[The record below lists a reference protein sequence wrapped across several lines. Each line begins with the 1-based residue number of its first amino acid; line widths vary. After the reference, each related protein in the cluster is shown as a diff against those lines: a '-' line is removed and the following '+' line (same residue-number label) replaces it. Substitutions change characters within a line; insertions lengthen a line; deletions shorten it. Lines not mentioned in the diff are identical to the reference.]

1 MSKPYLSFVLKSFK
15 YYIFLF
21 LIFDLN
27 ASAQIDINELL
38 TDIEVVSKFEER
50 REGLMFRKSISKNY
64 GMFFIWDYKRQ
75 QCMWMKNTSLSLS
88 VAYISNRG
96 EILEIYDMVPFSKKS
111 VCSKNS
117 VKYALEVNKD
127 WFEKNNINV
136 GDVINIKGIISN
148 DN

>member
-27 ASAQIDINELL
+27 ASEQIDINELL

-127 WFEKNNINV
+127 WFEKNNINI
-136 GDVINIKGIISN
+136 GDVINIKAIISN

>member
-117 VKYALEVNKD
+117 IKYALEVNKD
-127 WFEKNNINV
+127 WFEKNNINI
-136 GDVINIKGIISN
+136 GDVINIKAIISN

>member
-38 TDIEVVSKFEER
+38 TDIDVASKFEKR
-50 REGLMFRKSISKNY
+50 REGLMFRKSIPKNY
-64 GMFFIWDYKRQ
+64 GMFFVWDYKRQ
-75 QCMWMKNTSLSLS
+75 QCMWMKDTSIPLSI
-88 VAYISNRG
+88 AYISNKG

-111 VCSKNS
+111 VCSKNY

-127 WFEKNNINV
+127 WFEENKIDIGDMINV
-136 GDVINIKGIISN
+136 KAMTSN

>member
-27 ASAQIDINELL
+27 ASAQININELL

-117 VKYALEVNKD
+117 VRYALEVNRD
-127 WFEKNNINV
+127 WFKKNNINI
-136 GDVINIKGIISN
+136 GDSINIKGIISN

>member
-117 VKYALEVNKD
+117 VRYALEVNRG
-127 WFEKNNINV
+127 WFKNNNINI
-136 GDVINIKGIISN
+136 GDSINIKGIISN

>member
-75 QCMWMKNTSLSLS
+75 QCMWMKDTSLSLS
-88 VAYISNRG
+88 VAYISNKG
-96 EILEIYDMVPFSKKS
+96 EILEIYNLVPFSKKS

-117 VKYALEVNKD
+117 VKYALEVNQD
-127 WFEKNNINV
+127 WFEKNNINI
-136 GDVINIKGIISN
+136 GDVINIKAIISN

>member
-50 REGLMFRKSISKNY
+50 REGLMFRKSIPKNY
-64 GMFFIWDYKRQ
+64 GMFFVWDYKRQ

-117 VKYALEVNKD
+117 IKYALEVNKD
-127 WFEKNNINV
+127 WFEKNNINI
-136 GDVINIKGIISN
+136 GDVINIKAIISN

>member
-75 QCMWMKNTSLSLS
+75 QCMWMKDTSLSLS
-88 VAYISNRG
+88 VAYISNKG
-96 EILEIYDMVPFSKKS
+96 EILEIYDLVPFSKKS
-111 VCSKNS
+111 VCSKSS
-117 VKYALEVNKD
+117 VRYALEVNRG
-127 WFEKNNINV
+127 WFKKNNINI
-136 GDVINIKGIISN
+136 GDSINIKKIISN

>member
-1 MSKPYLSFVLKSFK
+1 
-15 YYIFLF
+15 
-21 LIFDLN
+21 
-27 ASAQIDINELL
+27 
-38 TDIEVVSKFEER
+38 
-50 REGLMFRKSISKNY
+50 MFRKSISKNY

-88 VAYISNRG
+88 VAYISNKG
-96 EILEIYDMVPFSKKS
+96 EILEIYDLAPFSKKS

-127 WFEKNNINV
+127 WFEKNNINI
-136 GDVINIKGIISN
+136 GDVINIKAIISN

>member
-1 MSKPYLSFVLKSFK
+1 MSKPYLSFVIKSFK

-27 ASAQIDINELL
+27 ASAQININELL

-117 VKYALEVNKD
+117 IKYALEVNKD
-127 WFEKNNINV
+127 WFEKNNINI
-136 GDVINIKGIISN
+136 GDVINIKAIISN

>member
-136 GDVINIKGIISN
+136 GDVINIKAIISN

>member
-27 ASAQIDINELL
+27 ASAQININELL

-127 WFEKNNINV
+127 WFEKNNINI
-136 GDVINIKGIISN
+136 GDVINIKAIISN

>member
-21 LIFDLN
+21 LIVDLY

-38 TDIEVVSKFEER
+38 TDIDVASKFEER
-50 REGLMFRKSISKNY
+50 REGLMFRKSIPKNY
-64 GMFFIWDYKRQ
+64 GMFFVWDYKRQ
-75 QCMWMKNTSLSLS
+75 QCMWMKDTSLSLS
-88 VAYISNRG
+88 VAYISNKG
-96 EILEIYDMVPFSKKS
+96 EILEIYNLVPFSKKS
-111 VCSKNS
+111 VCSKNY

-127 WFEKNNINV
+127 WFEENKIDIGDMINV
-136 GDVINIKGIISN
+136 KAMIPN

>member
-75 QCMWMKNTSLSLS
+75 QCMWMKDTSLSLS
-88 VAYISNRG
+88 VAYISNKG
-96 EILEIYDMVPFSKKS
+96 EILEIYNLVPFSKKS

-117 VKYALEVNKD
+117 VRYALEVNRG
-127 WFEKNNINV
+127 WFKKNNINI
-136 GDVINIKGIISN
+136 GDSINIKGIISN

>member
-75 QCMWMKNTSLSLS
+75 QCMWMKDTSLSLS
-88 VAYISNRG
+88 VAYISNKG
-96 EILEIYDMVPFSKKS
+96 EILEIYDLVPFSKKS

-117 VKYALEVNKD
+117 VRYALEVNRD
-127 WFEKNNINV
+127 WFKKNNINI
-136 GDVINIKGIISN
+136 GDSINIKGIISN

>member
-1 MSKPYLSFVLKSFK
+1 MSKPYLNFVLKSFK

-136 GDVINIKGIISN
+136 GDVINIKAIISN

>member
-50 REGLMFRKSISKNY
+50 REGLMFRKSITKNY

-75 QCMWMKNTSLSLS
+75 QCMWMKDTSLSLS
-88 VAYISNRG
+88 VAYISNKG
-96 EILEIYDMVPFSKKS
+96 EILEIYNLVPFSKKS

-117 VKYALEVNKD
+117 VRYALEVNRD
-127 WFEKNNINV
+127 WFKKNNINI
-136 GDVINIKGIISN
+136 GDSINIKGIISN

>member
-27 ASAQIDINELL
+27 ASEQIDINELL

-136 GDVINIKGIISN
+136 GDVINIKAIISN

>member
-1 MSKPYLSFVLKSFK
+1 MSKQYLSFVLKSFK

-111 VCSKNS
+111 VCSKNY

-127 WFEKNNINV
+127 WFEKNNINI
-136 GDVINIKGIISN
+136 GDVINIKAIISN

>member
-1 MSKPYLSFVLKSFK
+1 MSKQYLSFVLKSFK

-127 WFEKNNINV
+127 WFEKNNINI
-136 GDVINIKGIISN
+136 GDVINIKAKISN

>member
-27 ASAQIDINELL
+27 ASAQININELL

-75 QCMWMKNTSLSLS
+75 QCMWMKDTSLSLS

-136 GDVINIKGIISN
+136 GDVINIKAIISN

>member
-1 MSKPYLSFVLKSFK
+1 MSKPYLNFVLKSFK

-111 VCSKNS
+111 V
-117 VKYALEVNKD
+117 KYALEVNKD
-127 WFEKNNINV
+127 WFEKNNINI
-136 GDVINIKGIISN
+136 GDVINIKAIISN

>member
-88 VAYISNRG
+88 IGYISNRG

-117 VKYALEVNKD
+117 IKYALEVNKD
-127 WFEKNNINV
+127 WFEKNNINI
-136 GDVINIKGIISN
+136 GDVINIKAIISN

>member
-1 MSKPYLSFVLKSFK
+1 MSKQYLSFVLKSFK

-117 VKYALEVNKD
+117 IKYALEVNKD
-127 WFEKNNINV
+127 WFEKNNINI
-136 GDVINIKGIISN
+136 GDVINIKAIISN

>member
-27 ASAQIDINELL
+27 ASTQIDIKELL
-38 TDIEVVSKFEER
+38 TEIEVASKFEER
-50 REGLMFRKSISKNY
+50 REGLMFRSSIPENY
-64 GMFFIWDYKRQ
+64 GMFFVWDYKKQ
-75 QCMWMKNTSLSLS
+75 QCMWMKDTFLSLS
-88 VAYISNRG
+88 VAYVSNRG

-127 WFEKNNINV
+127 WFEKNNINI
-136 GDVINIKGIISN
+136 GDVINIKTIISN

>member
-75 QCMWMKNTSLSLS
+75 QCMWMKDTSLSLS
-88 VAYISNRG
+88 VAYISNKG
-96 EILEIYDMVPFSKKS
+96 EILEIYDLVPFSKKS

-117 VKYALEVNKD
+117 VRYALEVNRG
-127 WFEKNNINV
+127 WFKKNNINI
-136 GDVINIKGIISN
+136 GDSINIKGIISN

>member
-27 ASAQIDINELL
+27 ASAQININELL

-136 GDVINIKGIISN
+136 GDVINIKAIISN

>member
-27 ASAQIDINELL
+27 ASAQININELL

-75 QCMWMKNTSLSLS
+75 QCMWMKDTSLSLS
-88 VAYISNRG
+88 VAYISNKG
-96 EILEIYDMVPFSKKS
+96 EILEIYDLVPFSKKS

-117 VKYALEVNKD
+117 VRYALEVNRG
-127 WFEKNNINV
+127 WFKKNNINI
-136 GDVINIKGIISN
+136 GDSINIKEIISN

>member
-21 LIFDLN
+21 LIYDLN
-27 ASAQIDINELL
+27 ASEQIDINELL

-127 WFEKNNINV
+127 WFEKNNINI
-136 GDVINIKGIISN
+136 GDVINIKAIISN